1 MREKYKYLGTNTLI
15 FAISSFGTKFLS
27 FFLVPLYT
35 NVLTTQEYGVADI
48 ISTTAM
54 LMMYVFTLNIAEAV
68 LRFALDKKEKQED
81 ILGYGIRIILKGSL
95 LLITVLSLVYFIGFI
110 DWPVEYYVFVFFNFL
125 TPALYQ
131 LLTNYLRAVD
141 KVKEVAVAGIISSV
155 ALISC
160 NIIFLLVIKTGIY
173 GYMISLFLGPLVA
186 VVYCF
191 FVIGLSPA
199 AYVKKQNSKEFYKS
213 MLAYSMPLIFNSL
226 ALWINAFLD
235 KYFITALC
243 GVDQNGVYAVAYKIP
258 TILTTCYT
266 VFSQAWNLSAV
277 KEFDKDDS
285 DGFFSSTYS
294 VYNSLIVCVCS
305 GLILINVPM
314 AKVLYA
320 KDFFEAWNY
329 SSVLLIST
337 MFNAMTSFLGSVF
350 VAVKNS
356 KIIALTT
363 IVSALVNVV
372 LNILLI
378 PVMGAMGAA
387 IATTVT
393 YAALWL
399 VRLIMSKKYINIRV
413 NLLKDVL
420 AYVLL
425 AVQVVFEQTEGH
437 GYIGQLVVLAVI
449 MFIYKNNIVKILN
462 IVFLKIKG
470 KKAI

>member
-35 NVLTTQEYGVADI
+35 NVLTTQEYGVADLI
-48 ISTTAM
+48 TTTAM
-54 LMMYVFTLNIAEAV
+54 LMMYVFTINIAEAV

-81 ILGYGIRIILKGSL
+81 ILAYGIRIILKGSL
-95 LLITVLSLVYFIGFI
+95 LLITVLSLVYFIGII
-110 DWPVEYYVFVFFNFL
+110 DWPIEYYVFVFFNFL

-131 LLTNYLRAVD
+131 LLTNYMRAID
-141 KVKEVAVAGIISSV
+141 KVKEVAIAGIISSV
-155 ALISC
+155 ALILC
-160 NIIFLLVIKTGIY
+160 NIVFLLVIKTGIY
-173 GYMISLFLGPLVA
+173 GYMVSLFMGPLVA
-186 VVYCF
+186 SVYCF
-191 FVIGLSPA
+191 IVIGLSWGT
-199 AYVKKQNSKEFYKS
+199 YTKKLQDKDFYKS
-213 MLAYSMPLIFNSL
+213 MIAYSMPLIFNSL

-235 KYFITALC
+235 KYFITAIC
-243 GVDQNGVYAVAYKIP
+243 GVEQNGVYAVAYKIP

-277 KEFDKDDS
+277 KEFDKDDT

-314 AKVLYA
+314 AKILYA

-356 KIIALTT
+356 KIIAFTT
-363 IVSALVNVV
+363 IASAMVNVV

-378 PVMGAMGAA
+378 PGMGALGAA
-387 IATTVT
+387 IATAAT

-413 NLLKDVL
+413 NLVKDVL

-425 AVQVVFEQTEGH
+425 AVQVVLEHMEGH
-437 GYIGQLVVLAVI
+437 GYVGQLIVLALI
-449 MFIYKNNIVKILN
+449 MFIYRNNIVKIFN
-462 IVFLKIKG
+462 IVFSKIRG
-470 KKAI
+470 KKAA